1 MNSMPVFASSADAAS
16 SIAHFFET
24 LTPQSLVHLD
34 RLYAPDARFKDP
46 FNEVQGLVAIA
57 AIFQHMFATVQTPRF
72 VVTDR
77 VVQPGACFLVWEFHF
92 APGKPG
98 ADPVPPDRHWVIR
111 GGSHLLLDA
120 AHRITLHRDYWD
132 AAEELYAKL
141 PLIGPV
147 MRWLQRRARVPAPG
161 I

>member
-1 MNSMPVFASSADAAS
+1 
-16 SIAHFFET
+16 
-24 LTPQSLVHLD
+24 
-34 RLYAPDARFKDP
+34 
-46 FNEVQGLVAIA
+46 
-57 AIFQHMFATVQTPRF
+57 